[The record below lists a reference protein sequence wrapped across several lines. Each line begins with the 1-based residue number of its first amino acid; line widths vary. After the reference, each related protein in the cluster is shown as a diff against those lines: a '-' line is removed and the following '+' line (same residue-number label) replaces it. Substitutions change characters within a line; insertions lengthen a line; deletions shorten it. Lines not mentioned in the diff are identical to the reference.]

1 MSIAAPRSPLIPPE
15 EYLRDEEAADQ
26 KHEYVNGVVYVREG
40 CTQRHCEIVGNILG
54 TLHRRLCGKRCRPFS
69 SDMLV
74 RVQSGDDLR
83 LYYPDVSVICRLA
96 GPEARVQENPSVVFE
111 VFSGSTERTDTGEKR
126 MAYLTI
132 PALESLVLV
141 DSRKREVTVW
151 RRRADG
157 WAAEVITDPAAT
169 LAFATADCALTVAE
183 MYEETGL

>member
-1 MSIAAPRSPLIPPE
+1 MSIAAPHSPLVSPE
-15 EYLRDEEAADQ
+15 EYLSGEEAGAQ
-26 KHEYVNGVVYVREG
+26 KHEYLNGVVYAMAG
-40 CTQRHCEIVGNILG
+40 GTQRHNEIAGNIFA
-54 TLHRRLCGKRCRPFS
+54 TLHSRLRGKPCRTYA